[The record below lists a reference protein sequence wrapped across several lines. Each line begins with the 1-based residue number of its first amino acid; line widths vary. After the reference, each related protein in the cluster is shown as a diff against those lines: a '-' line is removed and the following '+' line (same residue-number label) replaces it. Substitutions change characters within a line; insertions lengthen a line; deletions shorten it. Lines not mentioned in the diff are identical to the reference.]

1 MGWQSSVLRN
11 ERVVFTGVGFVTAG
25 LIIFVMNAWL
35 ARWRDETIVTPHP
48 PKTQYITQQTEDSL
62 EEKTLDTLL
71 GHYNYSIKDTAAKI
85 ICDRAASDPKLIE
98 TLLRGITRPDY
109 DERVKNLRA
118 LAIICSPREWCPEN
132 T

>member
-1 MGWQSSVLRN
+1 MGWPSSLFRD
-11 ERVVFTGVGFVTAG
+11 ERVVFTGVGFLTASF
-25 LIIFVMNAWL
+25 IVYAMTTWL
-35 ARWRDETIVTPHP
+35 SSWRDETIVVPNP

-62 EEKTLDTLL
+62 ELKTLDTLL
-71 GHYNYSIKDTAAKI
+71 GHYNNTIRETAAKI
-85 ICDRAASDPKLIE
+85 ICDRAANDSRLIE

-118 LAIICSPREWCPEN
+118 LSIICVPREYF